1 MQVLRK
7 QKKKKTKSEKN
18 KKKKKK
24 TCNWKNFDIHNQYI
38 HFYVK

>member
-7 QKKKKTKSEKN
+7 QKKKKKEDLQ
-18 KKKKKK
+18 
-24 TCNWKNFDIHNQYI
+24 FEEYGIHNQYI

>member
-7 QKKKKTKSEKN
+7 QKKKKKEEDLQFEKYG
-18 KKKKKK
+18 
-24 TCNWKNFDIHNQYI
+24 IHNQYI